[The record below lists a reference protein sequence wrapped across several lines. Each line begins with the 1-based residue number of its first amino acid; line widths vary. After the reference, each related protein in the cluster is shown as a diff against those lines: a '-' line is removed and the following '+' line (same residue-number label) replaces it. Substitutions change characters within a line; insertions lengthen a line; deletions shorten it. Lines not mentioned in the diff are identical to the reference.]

1 MGRITP
7 ADVERQLRTL
17 NADLSRPATAYS
29 LDEQGHSHA
38 NPGHLCLSGAY
49 GGWQVQEIVNTG
61 GGIRNLTQGYAP
73 LREVSTFLDGMSAAL
88 SLLLPRDAYG
98 RVATWDVEYRAIPKE
113 PVA

>member
-1 MGRITP
+1 MTRL
-7 ADVERQLRTL
+7 ARSDVERQLRHL
-17 NADLSRPATAYS
+17 NSALGRPEEAHTYADGQYI
-29 LDEQGHSHA
+29 HC
-38 NPGHLCLSGAY
+38 NVGHLTLSGAY
-49 GGWQVQEIVNTG
+49 GGWQVQEIVSAG